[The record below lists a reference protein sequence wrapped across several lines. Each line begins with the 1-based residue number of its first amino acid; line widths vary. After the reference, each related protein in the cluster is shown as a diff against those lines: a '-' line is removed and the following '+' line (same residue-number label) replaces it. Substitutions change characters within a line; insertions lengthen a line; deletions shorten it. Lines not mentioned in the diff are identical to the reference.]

1 MTAAATSILLRLSSI
16 LLGLGMMKAA
26 GQPLREAPDLS
37 ANPANQLV
45 VSGNAC
51 GPTALLNAFRFAN
64 PDWQRASSTI
74 KGATDKAQIY
84 TIIRECGMRPSKHL
98 KDRPRWSRKGVSIAD
113 LCDMG
118 NELTHGK
125 FLPLL
130 SQQVLFLKPQES
142 PAKLLTRVHRLLETS
157 LAKGFPPILS
167 LRRYVQRGGEWVVL
181 DAHFVTLLSLPRKLE
196 KTASSFPVSYV
207 DPWGGKI
214 SNGSICLPRRP
225 VLANSVITSP
235 CLEAAF
241 LQAAVGRKLEK
252 AGEQSI
258 LILSAAMGRW

>member
-1 MTAAATSILLRLSSI
+1 
-16 LLGLGMMKAA
+16 
-26 GQPLREAPDLS
+26 
-37 ANPANQLV
+37 V

-64 PDWQRASSTI
+64 ADWQRASSTI
-74 KGATDKAQIY
+74 KGTTDRAQIH

-118 NELTHGK
+118 NELAHGQ
-125 FLPLL
+125 FLPQL
-130 SQQVLFLKPQES
+130 SQQVLFLNPGES

-157 LAKGFPPILS
+157 LRKGFPPILS
-167 LRRYVQRGGEWVVL
+167 LRRYVRRGGEWVVL
-181 DAHFVTLLSLPRKLE
+181 EAHFVTLLSMPKKLE
-196 KTASSFPVSYV
+196 KTAPSFPASYV

-214 SNGSICLPRRP
+214 CNGTIGLPRRP
-225 VLANSVITSP
+225 VLANSILTSP

-241 LQAAVGRKLEK
+241 PQAAVGKKLVK
-252 AGEQSI
+252 TGEQSV
-258 LILSAAMGRW
+258 LVLSAAMGRW